1 MAINETVFNESMKAF
16 LSQMSAQMPAFA
28 FLSISIILV
37 AMVLG
42 VLIFAAWIWVIVDCA
57 KRKKFRHGDRV
68 LWILLLV
75 LTGIIGMILY
85 YFMEMYKK

>member
-1 MAINETVFNESMKAF
+1 
-16 LSQMSAQMPAFA
+16 
-28 FLSISIILV
+28 
-37 AMVLG
+37 
-42 VLIFAAWIWVIVDCA
+42 
-57 KRKKFRHGDRV
+57 V